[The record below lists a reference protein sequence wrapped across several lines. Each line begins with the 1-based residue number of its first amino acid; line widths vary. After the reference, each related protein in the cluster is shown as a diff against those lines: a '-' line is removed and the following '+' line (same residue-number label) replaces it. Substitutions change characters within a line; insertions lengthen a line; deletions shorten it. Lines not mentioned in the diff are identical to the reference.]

1 MLQPGC
7 GGIDQMEEGLTCSR
21 VVRHFHDE
29 QFGNYDDIHTRNLS
43 EQDEQI
49 CYKFNSNKK

>member
-1 MLQPGC
+1 
-7 GGIDQMEEGLTCSR
+7 MEEGLTCSR
-21 VVRHFHDE
+21 VVRHFDDE

-43 EQDEQI
+43 EQDEQT